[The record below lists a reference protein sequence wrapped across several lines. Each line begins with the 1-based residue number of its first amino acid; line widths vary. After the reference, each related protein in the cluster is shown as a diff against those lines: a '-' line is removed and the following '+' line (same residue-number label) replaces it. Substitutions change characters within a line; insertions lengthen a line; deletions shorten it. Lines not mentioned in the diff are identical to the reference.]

1 MNNDYERK
9 IYEELGAKPVIN
21 AAGNMTLLGGSRLS
35 PTIQEAMNAAN
46 RYFVDMEELLKRTG
60 KIVAEMMG
68 AEAALVTPG
77 CAAAIALGAA
87 ACMSGS
93 DPEKIERLP
102 DTTGMKGEIVIQKPQ
117 RYHYDRCLTIFGG
130 KLVEA
135 GDEHSTTVDQLE
147 VAITDKTAAIH
158 YLAVWGTDGV
168 VPLNEVIAI
177 GGRHN
182 VPVTVDAASM
192 VYPLEGLRQ
201 YAEMG
206 AGLVYYGAKYF
217 GACNSTGILCG
228 RKDLVDAAYLHS
240 FIGYESSPYD
250 SLGRPLKLDR
260 QEVIAVV
267 VALRAWLNM
276 DHEARIAE
284 HRRKAQVIQEE
295 LDGIPYITMTPV
307 SDERTLGN
315 GLRIGL
321 AEAALGKTAAQII
334 EALREGTPSIWMRGN
349 GNSFNVAVSNLL
361 DDEVQ
366 VVVERLRELLGS

>member
-1 MNNDYERK
+1 
-9 IYEELGAKPVIN
+9 
-21 AAGNMTLLGGSRLS
+21 
-35 PTIQEAMNAAN
+35 
-46 RYFVDMEELLKRTG
+46 
-60 KIVAEMMG
+60 
-68 AEAALVTPG
+68 
-77 CAAAIALGAA
+77 
-87 ACMSGS
+87 
-93 DPEKIERLP
+93 
-102 DTTGMKGEIVIQKPQ
+102 
-117 RYHYDRCLTIFGG
+117 
-130 KLVEA
+130 
-135 GDEHSTTVDQLE
+135 
-147 VAITDKTAAIH
+147 
-158 YLAVWGTDGV
+158 
-168 VPLNEVIAI
+168 
-177 GGRHN
+177 
-182 VPVTVDAASM
+182 
-192 VYPLEGLRQ
+192 
-201 YAEMG
+201 
-206 AGLVYYGAKYF
+206 
-217 GACNSTGILCG
+217 
-228 RKDLVDAAYLHS
+228 VDAAYLHS

-321 AEAALGKTAAQII
+321 DEAALGKTAAQII